1 MSSYE
6 TPRVTGSSEVRVSA
20 RFVRLAA
27 VFYGALVLAAVLWN
41 FFRGREP
48 LSLGAPVVGIPIGLC
63 VAAVTVSLGLVLYRV
78 LPAMR
83 KLAAE
88 LAPEVVDGANKRDL
102 VLVSIFSGVGE
113 EAFFRGALQPEIG
126 IVIASL
132 VFGLVHIGPDR
143 RYLVW
148 TLWAVFAG
156 FLFGGLYEV
165 SGGVLAPAVAHASHN
180 AATFLIWKRSR
191 AGSVGDEQTRSPG
204 L

>member
-1 MSSYE
+1 M
-6 TPRVTGSSEVRVSA
+6 RVSA

-48 LSLGAPVVGIPIGLC
+48 LSLGAPVVGIPLGLC
-63 VAAVTVSLGLVLYRV
+63 VAVVTVSLGLVLYRV